1 MTNVYMSDGHYSGEM
16 TTQKTC
22 RGRGLLG
29 LCHVWLEKATKI
41 SLTAWRPGG
50 LSQEAET
57 ASAKALR
64 QHLLEKRQGSQCS
77 GSRVNRG
84 RAPEVRSWGKE
95 DSQRRTLAVD
105 LEWSGSHARL
115 L

>member
-1 MTNVYMSDGHYSGEM
+1 METWGAESG
-16 TTQKTC
+16 
-22 RGRGLLG
+22 GRNSKCKGPEAAP
-29 LCHVWLEKATKI
+29 LEKC
-41 SLTAWRPGG
+41 
-50 LSQEAET
+50 
-57 ASAKALR
+57 
-64 QHLLEKRQGSQCS
+64 QGSQCS
-77 GSRVNRG
+77 GSRVSRG